1 MIDGTTRT
9 TSEELPVAGRRT
21 LRMARAFMEA
31 NAAEAVGLCDIA
43 AAAHVTVRSV
53 QYAFADV
60 GSTPLAY
67 LRHVRLGRA
76 HLDLVAGSVDRG
88 DSVTEIALAWRFGHQ
103 GRFAAAY
110 QARYG
115 LLPSA
120 TLARPA

>member
-1 MIDGTTRT
+1 MD
-9 TSEELPVAGRRT
+9 
-21 LRMARAFMEA
+21 A
-31 NAAEAVGLCDIA
+31 NAASAMSLAEIA
-43 AAAHVTVRSV
+43 ASAHVTVRSM

-76 HLDLVAGSVDRG
+76 HLDLVAGSAARG
-88 DSVTEIALAWRFGHQ
+88 DSVTDIAQTWLFGHQ

-110 QARYG
+110 RARYG

-120 TLARPA
+120 TLARPR

>member
-1 MIDGTTRT
+1 MVDGTARNTPG
-9 TSEELPVAGRRT
+9 ELSVAARRT
-21 LRMARAFMEA
+21 LRTARAFMET
-31 NAAEAVGLCDIA
+31 NAAEAVSLDDIA

-67 LRHVRLGRA
+67 LRHVRMGRA

-88 DSVTEIALAWRFGHQ
+88 DSVTEIAMAWRFGHQ

-110 QARYG
+110 RARYG

-120 TLARPA
+120 TLARRA

>member
-1 MIDGTTRT
+1 MVERTATRT
-9 TSEELPVAGRRT
+9 SGNPSVAGERT
-21 LRMARAFMEA
+21 LRTARDFMEA
-31 NAAEAVGLCDIA
+31 NAAEAVTLCDIA

-76 HLDLVAGSVDRG
+76 HLDLVSGSVDRG

-115 LLPSA
+115 RLPSA